1 MARHI
6 IPSTKTSKSAFA
18 ECDRGNSAWG
28 ASVLTYI
35 VRPRTIYTEP
45 EGARLVFP
53 GDVELEFRLEPG
65 GAFGEDVPPRLTVPL
80 GAKARF
86 GWNACR
92 GETIIQT
99 DARLS
104 PLDFQLDMK
113 DGSIHVD
120 GPVLRLHAHVVSRL
134 DLEQLIQS
142 YFYALPPLLGLEM
155 LDSCI
160 FSEVLGRLG
169 NISFCWGLLR
179 SGMESVDVTTCDIQ
193 EERFRRALSRLGVLD
208 ERNGLANRRLL
219 AATQYFHIACRL
231 AHTPG
236 RRWEFLSE
244 TLLNYA
250 KVLESLF
257 PPNADG
263 TISST
268 RVGLTSLGFDA
279 ASIEALYIP
288 ALALRNAVDVAHPT
302 LAAFNDKQLAT
313 LEQYTDLAESAFRDL
328 LRRIFV
334 RIAEGSFSLSVPSDT
349 KPSAATL
356 KVLAR
361 IEEALA
367 VIDGA
372 KQGNNR

>member
-1 MARHI
+1 M
-6 IPSTKTSKSAFA
+6 
-18 ECDRGNSAWG
+18 
-28 ASVLTYI
+28 
-35 VRPRTIYTEP
+35 
-45 EGARLVFP
+45 FP
-53 GDVELEFRLEPG
+53 GNVELEFRLEPG
-65 GAFGEDVPPRLTVPL
+65 GAFGENVPPRRTVPL

-86 GWNACR
+86 SWNACR

-104 PLDFQLDMK
+104 PLDFHLDMM
-113 DGSIHVD
+113 DGSIHID
-120 GPVLRLHAHVVSRL
+120 GPVLRLHAHVVSRQ
-134 DLEQLIQS
+134 DLERLIQS

-169 NISFCWGLLR
+169 NVSFCWGLQR
-179 SGMESVDVTTCDIQ
+179 SGMESVDVTTSDIQ
-193 EERFRRALSRLGVLD
+193 EDRFRRALSRLRVLD
-208 ERNGLANRRLL
+208 ERNGLVNRRLL

-231 AHTPG
+231 AHTPS
-236 RRWEFLSE
+236 RRWEFLAE

-257 PPNADG
+257 PPSADG
-263 TISST
+263 TISAA
-268 RVGLTSLGFDA
+268 RVGLRSLGFDA
-279 ASIEALYIP
+279 VSIEALYIP

-302 LAAFNDKQLAT
+302 LAAFNDNQLAI
-313 LEQYTDLAESAFRDL
+313 LEKYTDVAESAFRDL
-328 LRRIFV
+328 LGRIFN
-334 RIAEGSFSLSVPSDT
+334 RIAEGRFSLTVPSDT

-367 VIDGA
+367 VSDGE
-372 KQGNNR
+372 KQSNIK